1 MVGNM
6 ALIGGGCLTTITVFA
21 HRYLVDFKI
30 IPLACGQ
37 TFFGSLIAISLSLI
51 FDFNIPPFSFP
62 THYSFFY
69 DLTWKVHNHDP
80 APCVLP

>member
-1 MVGNM
+1 M
-6 ALIGGGCLTTITVFA
+6 ITVFA

-69 DLTWKVHNHDP
+69 DLTWKVHLSSLVFP
-80 APCVLP
+80 